1 MQRGESKRI
10 LAAIMPSISK
20 TNGLCPKF
28 TLICSPCFF
37 IPTEGKSFPLISRNA
52 VPDYREL
59 TLKRSMKSRCQL
71 HLDG

>member
-1 MQRGESKRI
+1 
-10 LAAIMPSISK
+10 MPSISK

-59 TLKRSMKSRCQL
+59 SLKRNMKSRCQL
-71 HLDG
+71 HLDGQHT